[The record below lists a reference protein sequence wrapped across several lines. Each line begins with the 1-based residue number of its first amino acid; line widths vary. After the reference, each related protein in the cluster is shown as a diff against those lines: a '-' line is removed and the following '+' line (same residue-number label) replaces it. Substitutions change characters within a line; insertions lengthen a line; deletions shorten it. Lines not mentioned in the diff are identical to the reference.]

1 MLAITTAE
9 TAIRLG
15 MTERNVQYLIKK
27 GRLDVVGKKRHSFLI
42 SVASIIHYQIWK
54 VNHVSVTTKKRE
66 IGKKVKE
73 YRQKLME
80 AMQND
85 NYL

>member
-1 MLAITTAE
+1 MLAITTTE

-15 MTERNVQYLIKK
+15 MTERNVQYLIRK
-27 GRLDVVGKKRHSFLI
+27 GRLDVVSKKSRSFLI

-54 VNHVSVTTKKRE
+54 VNHIPITTKKRE
-66 IGKKVKE
+66 IGKKVKS

-80 AMQND
+80 EMNND
-85 NYL
+85 R

>member
-1 MLAITTAE
+1 MLAITTTE

-15 MTERNVQYLIKK
+15 MTERNVQYLIRK
-27 GRLDVVGKKRHSFLI
+27 GRLDVVGKKSRSFLI

-54 VNHVSVTTKKRE
+54 VNHIPITTKKRE
-66 IGKKVKE
+66 IGKKVKA

-80 AMQND
+80 EMNND
-85 NYL
+85 R

>member
-1 MLAITTAE
+1 MLAITTTE

-15 MTERNVQYLIKK
+15 MTERNVQYLIRK
-27 GRLDVVGKKRHSFLI
+27 GRLDVVGKKSHSFLI

-54 VNHVSVTTKKRE
+54 VNHIPITTKKRE
-66 IGKKVKE
+66 IGKKVKS

-80 AMQND
+80 EMNTD
-85 NYL
+85 R